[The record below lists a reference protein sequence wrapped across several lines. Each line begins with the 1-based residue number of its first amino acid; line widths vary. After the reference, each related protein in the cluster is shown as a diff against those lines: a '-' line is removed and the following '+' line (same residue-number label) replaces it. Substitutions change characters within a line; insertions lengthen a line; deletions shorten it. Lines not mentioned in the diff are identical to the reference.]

1 MTRSAANASHSYK
14 GRRLLAANRA
24 RADAGRFVLTIGGR
38 LFDLSGQTLIMGIL
52 NVTPDSFS
60 DAGRYLDKDRAVARA
75 VQMAEEGADII
86 DIGAESSRPG
96 AEPVSEEE
104 ETRRVVEVI
113 EAIAT
118 KIDTPLSIDT
128 YKSGV
133 ARRAVEAG
141 AAMINDISA
150 LTFDPNMAEL
160 AARLS
165 VPVILMHIK
174 GTPRDMQKDPRYTDL
189 IGEIKDFLDR
199 AVQRAIGAGIDPE
212 RIIIDPGI
220 GFGKTAED
228 NLTLIGHIRDFFEIG
243 RPVLVGASRKAF
255 IGALTGRP
263 VDDRLWGSI
272 GAAAAAVLSGAH
284 IVRVHDVAETRDALT
299 VVDAIKRRENER
311 PLAPADRPGVRER
324 TGSQN
329 PYRR

>member
-1 MTRSAANASHSYK
+1 MTRSTAGASHPSK
-14 GRRLLAANRA
+14 DRRLRAENRA
-24 RADAGRFVLTIGGR
+24 RAQNGRFVLTVGGR
-38 LFDLSGQTLIMGIL
+38 LFDLARQTLIMGIL

-60 DAGRYLDKDRAVARA
+60 DGGKYLDKDRAVARA
-75 VQMAEEGADII
+75 LQMAEEGADII

-96 AEPVSEEE
+96 AEPVSEQE
-104 ETRRVVEVI
+104 ETRRVVGVI
-113 EAIAT
+113 EEIA
-118 KIDTPLSIDT
+118 KRIDTPVSIDT
-128 YKSGV
+128 YKAEV

-150 LTFDPNMAEL
+150 LTFDPNMAPL

-189 IGEIKDFLDR
+189 IGEIKSFLDR
-199 AVQRAIGAGIDPE
+199 AVQHATGAGIDPE

-243 RPVLVGASRKAF
+243 RPVLVGASRKSF

-263 VDDRLWGSI
+263 ADDRLWGSI
-272 GAAAAAVLSGAH
+272 GAAAAAALLGAH
-284 IVRVHDVAETRDALT
+284 LVRVHDVAQTRDALV
-299 VVDAIKRRENER
+299 VVDAIKRRER
-311 PLAPADRPGVRER
+311 
-324 TGSQN
+324 
-329 PYRR
+329 

>member
-75 VQMAEEGADII
+75 LQMAEEGADII

-96 AEPVSEEE
+96 AEPVSEQE

-113 EAIAT
+113 EAIAK

-128 YKSGV
+128 YKS
-133 ARRAVEAG
+133 
-141 AAMINDISA
+141 

-165 VPVILMHIK
+165 VPVVLMHIK
-174 GTPRDMQKDPRYTDL
+174 GTPRDMQKDPRYADL

-299 VVDAIKRRENER
+299 VVDAIKRRENDR

-324 TGSQN
+324 TGS
-329 PYRR
+329 